1 MELLARLTRLETW
14 RELMDR
20 RWTAVTGHDGSSG
33 TEPALSTSK
42 GRVKL
47 YNGLAQLF
55 SEDELIEL
63 AGVLQVD
70 YESLPG
76 RGKRAKAVA
85 LVEHLDNRGRLY
97 RLIGECQKLRP
108 HVDWAEF

>member
-1 MELLARLTRLETW
+1 MALLARVTRLETW

-20 RWTAVTGHDGSSG
+20 RWTAVTGHAGSPD
-33 TEPALSTSK
+33 TE
-42 GRVKL
+42 RVKL

-76 RGKRAKAVA
+76 RGKRAKAVS
-85 LVEHLDNRGRLY
+85 LVEYLENRGRLY

-108 HVDWAEF
+108 HVDWTEF